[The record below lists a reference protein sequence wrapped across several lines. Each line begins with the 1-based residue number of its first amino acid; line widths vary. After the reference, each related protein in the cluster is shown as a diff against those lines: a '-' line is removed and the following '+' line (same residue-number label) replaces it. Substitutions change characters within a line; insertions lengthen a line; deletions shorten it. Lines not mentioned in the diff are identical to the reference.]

1 MIKTF
6 RYRKHFWFFA
16 CLTFFLLACHPGNC
30 QPGAADPLIKK
41 AKDHLNLFQYDQAQT
56 LLNQATQLEPDNWE
70 PWFLAG
76 RAFMKQKKEAQA
88 EKFLQKAI
96 QLNPNEIEVQ
106 KALGALYIFFAKEA
120 QTAGKS
126 AEMTDFMHKACKAYP
141 GGTKIWQSLM
151 ENWWKTGAFDKIK
164 QEGDLVLKANNAALE
179 QGDDKSLQ
187 TALVIVARAYY
198 QEGDIIN
205 TQKYI
210 DSASKIREHNDD
222 LYSIKRDLK
231 GKADESIRK
240 LVDQAN
246 ASFNKGEYDKAL
258 ELLQTANKTPGSKS
272 DVSEL
277 MEKIEREAGL
287 MKVLKELDA
296 LIEAG
301 KFEPALEKL
310 EEASLAYPDEERI
323 TSKLELVRGKV
334 DKIKADAAK
343 ARAEQ
348 IAAKRQKLDRKQQYE
363 FFLKETAEQ
372 ESKHNYDIAI
382 ISLEKALKLFPEQET
397 IKQRIEELKAKAKEA
412 KALKDAFAVNM
423 AELEKLFNSG
433 NFSDGYNEAKKML
446 SQYSSDDLSRKK
458 IAVIHAELCLN
469 LDKNDEA
476 KKMLVDFE
484 EDKDK
489 QNLYQYIK
497 GMVAYRE
504 GNRDEA
510 LETLKKVSS
519 GFRSDIGST
528 IWWIYLYKYQAGL
541 YIVMII
547 LIFPAIRIGKST
559 LATWKTSRM
568 LRKIEAIK
576 ESGKYEENLRFLEE
590 RYAQDDTPNPKQI
603 AVMLAEALLR
613 TNNIQRSYEVA
624 SALLKKDNRNANA
637 RRIAGEACLQL
648 QDTSPSGMEYIQG
661 LLKIDG
667 SRKPVVLFLAK
678 TYMQSKAD
686 HKMAQ
691 DFIQEAI
698 AFNPG
703 DTEAI
708 AYLADTYIKR
718 QTFNQQTVKVFEK
731 AIKAAPEVPDYYHGL
746 IENYRKID
754 NPGEAERWLEAARA
768 KFPGEAMFNE
778 IQKTKTLSSRAATPA
793 RTGGGLPDYENI
805 GNDSDNAFPDYE
817 NIGNEPSTPGNAFAG
832 GFPDYES
839 IGEEPAAEPVNN
851 KPVAPA
857 KPQIQ
862 GPTKNCPHCNAINP
876 AKEYYCTTC
885 GKSFGG

>member
-1 MIKTF
+1 MSKTF
-6 RYRKHFWFFA
+6 RYRKHFCFFA
-16 CLTFFLLACHPGNC
+16 CLSIFLLAWQPGNC

-41 AKDHLNLFQYDQAQT
+41 AKDHLNLFQYEQAQS

-76 RAFMKQKKEAQA
+76 RAFMKQKKEVQA
-88 EKFLQKAI
+88 EKFLQKAL

-151 ENWWKTGAFDKIK
+151 ENWWKAGAFEKIK
-164 QEGDLVLKANNAALE
+164 QEGDLILRSNNAALE
-179 QGDDKSLQ
+179 TGDDKNLQ
-187 TALVIVARAYY
+187 TVLVIVAKAYY
-198 QEGDIIN
+198 QEGDIVN
-205 TQKYI
+205 TQRFI
-210 DSASKIREHNDD
+210 ESASKIREHNDD
-222 LYSIKRDLK
+222 LYAIKRDLK
-231 GKADESIRK
+231 SKADESIRN
-240 LVDQAN
+240 LVEQAN
-246 ASFNKGEYDKAL
+246 ANFNKGEYDKAL
-258 ELLQTANKTPGSKS
+258 ELLQKAKSTPGAKS
-272 DVSEL
+272 DVADL

-287 MKVLKELDA
+287 MKVLKELDT
-296 LIEAG
+296 LIAAE

-310 EEASLAYPDEERI
+310 EEASLAYPDEDRI
-323 TSKLELVRGKV
+323 TSKLEQVRGRV

-343 ARAEQ
+343 ARAEL
-348 IAAKRQKLDRKQQYE
+348 IASKRQKLDRKQQYE
-363 FFLKETAEQ
+363 FFLKESAEQ
-372 ESKHNYDIAI
+372 EGKHNYDVAI
-382 ISLEKALKLFPEQET
+382 ISLEKALKLFPDQES
-397 IKQRIEELKAKAKEA
+397 IKKRIEELTAKAKEA
-412 KALKDAFAVNM
+412 KALKDAFAVNLSG
-423 AELEKLFNSG
+423 LEKLFNSG
-433 NFSDGYNEAKKML
+433 NYSDGYTEAKKML
-446 SQYSSDDLSRKK
+446 AQYSADDISRKK
-458 IAVIHAELCLN
+458 IAVIHAEICLN
-469 LDKNDEA
+469 LEKNDEA
-476 KKMLVDFE
+476 KKMLIDFE

-489 QNLYQYIK
+489 QNLYYYIK

-519 GFRSDIGST
+519 DFRSDIGST

-541 YIVMII
+541 YIVMLI
-547 LIFPAIRIGKST
+547 LLFPAIRLAKDT

-576 ESGKYEENLRFLEE
+576 ETGKYEENLAFLEE
-590 RYAQDDTPNPKQI
+590 RYAREDTPNPKQI

-613 TNNIQRSYEVA
+613 TNNVQRSYEVA

-648 QDTSPSGMEYIQG
+648 QDTSPAGMDYIQG

-718 QTFNQQTVKVFEK
+718 QTYNQQTIKIFEK

-768 KFPGEAMFNE
+768 KFPDETMFNE
-778 IQKTKTLSSRAATPA
+778 AQRTKAVSSRATIPA
-793 RTGGGLPDYENI
+793 KTGGGLPDYENI
-805 GNDSDNAFPDYE
+805 GNESDSAFPDYE
-817 NIGNEPSTPGNAFAG
+817 NIGNEPPAAGNAFAG

-839 IGEEPAAEPVNN
+839 IGEEPAVEPVNI
-851 KPVAPA
+851 KPAAPVKTA
-857 KPQIQ
+857 VQ

-885 GKSFGG
+885 GKAFGG